1 MYVYVILYIYIYIY
15 IYIYNCSHKD
25 DYNKRHDKRNESSR
39 FLWKYGVIQGDHIPF
54 HIPFMIIECQE
65 HQCQYGHVRKHG
77 SVKEVW
83 LQLC

>member
-1 MYVYVILYIYIYIY
+1 MLYYMSIYSYIILYI
-15 IYIYNCSHKD
+15 CSHKD

-39 FLWKYGVIQGDHIPF
+39 LLWKYGVIQGD

>member
-1 MYVYVILYIYIYIY
+1 MYCYVRICYTIYICIYSYIC
-15 IYIYNCSHKD
+15 NCSHKD

-39 FLWKYGVIQGDHIPF
+39 LLWKYGVIQGD